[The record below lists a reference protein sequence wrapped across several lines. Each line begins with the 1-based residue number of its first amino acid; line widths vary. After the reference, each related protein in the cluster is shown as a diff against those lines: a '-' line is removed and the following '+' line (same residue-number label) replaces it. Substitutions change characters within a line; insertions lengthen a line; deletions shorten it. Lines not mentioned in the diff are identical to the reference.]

1 MVIVKYIYFIYNKA
15 FKILLFKSYY
25 IILIYFINLENLI
38 YIKVCIRP
46 LAITLFIKIYV
57 SLILLI
63 IILL

>member
-1 MVIVKYIYFIYNKA
+1 MVIVKYIYFIHNNA

-46 LAITLFIKIYV
+46 LAIILFIKIYV